1 MGGVK
6 PGDNARSMMLPRPW
20 RFAFSLLVL
29 GGLAPELGARNAA
42 PDLRARARAALPQ
55 LEGRLSVPGLGD
67 KVEVVRDRWG
77 IPHIYARSEDDLF
90 FAQGFVQAQDRL
102 FQMELWRRQTQG
114 RLAELLGPE
123 WVERDRLTRLVT
135 RHRGNL
141 DEEWRSYG
149 PGMRR
154 VAERFVAGINARVD
168 QLGPRPPLEFT
179 LAGLRPEHWAPEDL
193 LARAEAFGMSGNAQ
207 SEVSRARLVQRHGL
221 DTAQLLRP
229 PDPPVAWGVPAG
241 LRLEAVDEALA
252 GALSSIGAAPK
263 FGPWRKPGSAGYDDD
278 GSNNWAV
285 AGARTASGRPLLAND
300 PHRALDHPSL
310 RYLVHLE
317 APGLR
322 AIGAV
327 VPWFPG
333 IAIGHNERIGWG
345 LTIFAIDAQDLFQET
360 LDPRDAG
367 RYRVGG
373 GWDAMRVERETVK
386 VKDGPSAEV
395 ELRFTRH
402 GPVVREDRDRH
413 LAWALRW
420 TGSEPGT
427 AGYLAGLSL
436 ARSHNWPEFREAL
449 ARWKMP
455 GENFVYADVDG
466 NIGYQAAGLAPV
478 RKQGTG
484 LLPVPGAEGAFDWTG
499 FASIDE
505 LPHVFNPAEGYVAT
519 ANHNTLRPGDR
530 VVSHEWSNR
539 FRIDRILEVLGDAH
553 GFGVAES
560 QALQQDVMALPARSL
575 VPLVRGITFG
585 AGQSEEERL
594 LGQAQQLLQAWDQRM
609 VRESAGAAVFAAFH
623 IRLAA
628 DYVAQ
633 VLPRGAPVDPALVRS
648 ASAQVLVEGLRLASP
663 ERDLLVAGAFRAAV
677 LDLAQRLGQDPRNWK
692 WGDLHQAVFS
702 HRLAVDDAG
711 KALFNVGPVARPGY
725 GYTVNATGGG
735 DFAQTDGATF
745 REVLDTADWDNSV
758 ATSAPGQSGQPESPH
773 FADLLPYWVEG
784 RYFPLAFSSKKV
796 DEVAAHRLTLVPAP

>member
-1 MGGVK
+1 
-6 PGDNARSMMLPRPW
+6 
-20 RFAFSLLVL
+20 
-29 GGLAPELGARNAA
+29 
-42 PDLRARARAALPQ
+42 
-55 LEGRLSVPGLGD
+55 
-67 KVEVVRDRWG
+67 
-77 IPHIYARSEDDLF
+77 
-90 FAQGFVQAQDRL
+90 
-102 FQMELWRRQTQG
+102 
-114 RLAELLGPE
+114 
-123 WVERDRLTRLVT
+123 
-135 RHRGNL
+135 
-141 DEEWRSYG
+141 
-149 PGMRR
+149 MRR

-168 QLGPRPPLEFT
+168 QLGAQPPLEFV
-179 LAGLRPEHWAPEDL
+179 LAGLKPEHWAPEDL

-207 SEVSRARLVQRHGL
+207 IEVSRARLLERYGL
-221 DTAQLLRP
+221 ETAELLRP
-229 PDPPVAWGVPAG
+229 PDPPVAWGAPPG
-241 LRLEAVDEALA
+241 LILEAVDDALA

-263 FGPWRKPGSAGYDDD
+263 FGPWAKPGSGGYDDD
-278 GSNNWAV
+278 GSNNWVV

-345 LTIFAIDAQDLFQET
+345 LTIFAIDAQDLLQEA
-360 LDPRDAG
+360 LDPQDPG
-367 RYRVGG
+367 QYRVG
-373 GWDAMRVERETVK
+373 AAFEKMRVERETIR
-386 VKDGPSAEV
+386 VKDGPSALV
-395 ELRFTRH
+395 ELKFTRH
-402 GPVVREDRDRH
+402 GPVVREDQGRH

-420 TGSEPGT
+420 TGSEAGT
-427 AGYLAGLSL
+427 AGYLAGLAL
-436 ARSHNWPEFREAL
+436 ARARNWPEFREAL
-449 ARWKMP
+449 GRWKMP

-478 RKQGTG
+478 RKSGTG
-484 LLPVPGAEGAFDWTG
+484 LLPAPGAQGAFDWTG
-499 FASIDE
+499 FASLDE
-505 LPHVFNPAEGYVAT
+505 LPHAFNPADGYLAT
-519 ANHNTLRPGDR
+519 ANHNTLRPGAR

-539 FRIDRILEVLGDAH
+539 FRIDRILEVLQKAH

-560 QALQQDVMALPARSL
+560 QALQQDVLALPARAL
-575 VPLVRGITFG
+575 VPLARGISFG
-585 AGQSEEERL
+585 AGASEEDRL
-594 LGQAQQLLQAWDQRM
+594 LARAQQVLLVWDQRM
-609 VRESAGAAVFAAFH
+609 DRESAGAAVFAAFH

-633 VLPRGAPVDPALVRS
+633 VLPRGAPPADPALVRS
-648 ASAQVLVEGLRLASP
+648 ASARVLIEGLRRPSP

-677 LDLAQRLGQDPRNWK
+677 KGLAQRMGENPLSWK

-702 HRLAVDDAG
+702 HRLAVDEPQ
-711 KALFNVGPVARPGY
+711 KALFNLGPVARPGY

-745 REVLDTADWDNSV
+745 REVLDTSDWDNSV

-784 RYFPLAFSSKKV
+784 RYFPLAFSPKKV
-796 DEVAAHRLTLVPAP
+796 DEVAADRLTLVPAR

>member
-1 MGGVK
+1 MTLH
-6 PGDNARSMMLPRPW
+6 PRAARAALAMLAL
-20 RFAFSLLVL
+20 F
-29 GGLAPELGARNAA
+29 GLASDLGARDTAA
-42 PDLRARARAALPQ
+42 DWRTRARAALSQ
-55 LEGRLSVPGLGD
+55 IEGTISLPGLGD

-77 IPHIYARSEDDLF
+77 VPHIYARSEDDLF

-114 RLAELLGPE
+114 RLAEILGPE
-123 WVERDRLTRLVT
+123 WIERDRLTRLVT
-135 RHRGNL
+135 RYRGNL
-141 DEEWRSYG
+141 DVEWASYG

-154 VAERFVAGINARVD
+154 VAERFVAGVNACVD
-168 QLGPRPPLEFT
+168 HFGRRPPLEFS
-179 LAGLRPEHWAPEDL
+179 LAGLHPEHWAPEDL

-207 SEVSRARLVQRHGL
+207 SEVSRARLVERHGI

-229 PDPPVAWGVPAG
+229 PDPPVAWSVPPG
-241 LRLEAVDEALA
+241 LQLDAVDEALA
-252 GALSSIGAAPK
+252 GALAAIGAAPK
-263 FGPWRKPGSAGYDDD
+263 FGSWRKPGSNGYDDD
-278 GSNNWAV
+278 GSNNWVV

-345 LTIFAIDAQDLFQET
+345 LTIFGIDAQDLFQET
-360 LDPRDAG
+360 LDVHDPG
-367 RYRVGG
+367 RYRVGE
-373 GWDAMRVERETVK
+373 GWEAVRIERETIQVK
-386 VKDGPSAEV
+386 GAPSVEV
-395 ELRFTRH
+395 ELKFTRH
-402 GPVVREDRDRH
+402 GPVVREDLGRH

-436 ARSHNWPEFREAL
+436 ARARDWPQFRQAL

-466 NIGYQAAGLAPV
+466 NIGYQATGLTPV
-478 RKQGTG
+478 RKKGTG
-484 LLPVPGAEGAFDWTG
+484 LLPAPGAAGDFDWTS
-499 FASIDE
+499 FASLDE
-505 LPHVFNPAEGYVAT
+505 LPHTFNPAEGYVAT

-530 VVSHEWSNR
+530 VVGYEWANR
-539 FRIDRILEVLGDAH
+539 FRVDRILEVLKEARK
-553 GFGVAES
+553 FGVAES
-560 QALQQDVMALPARSL
+560 EALQQDVTALPARFL
-575 VPLVRGITFG
+575 VPLVKGISFGRGATG
-585 AGQSEEERL
+585 EERMLIRAQEL
-594 LGQAQQLLQAWDQRM
+594 LSAWDGRM
-609 VRESAGAAVFAAFH
+609 TRDSGGAAVFAAFH

-633 VLPRGAPVDPALVRS
+633 VLPRGAAVDPALVRS
-648 ASAQVLVEGLRLASP
+648 ASAQVLVQGLAHPSG

-677 LDLAQRLGQDPRNWK
+677 HDLAERMGDDPGAWK
-692 WGDLHQAVFS
+692 WGDLHQAVFA

-711 KALFNVGPVARPGY
+711 KALFNLGPVSRPGY
-725 GYTVNATGGG
+725 GYTVNMTGGG
-735 DFAQTDGATF
+735 DFSQTDGATF
-745 REVLDTADWDNSV
+745 REVLDTSDWDNSV

-773 FADLLPYWVEG
+773 FADLVPYWAEG
-784 RYFPLAFSSKKV
+784 RYFPLAFSPQKV
-796 DEVAAHRLTLVPAP
+796 DEVAAHRLALVPAR